1 MSHYHSKPVDGH
13 GHIDWDKDEHEIWH
27 DLITRQQAVVNTR
40 ACQAYLEGLSMLN
53 LPTDRLPQLP
63 EINRV
68 LQRETGWQVEPVPA
82 LISFDRF
89 FALLAAKKFP
99 VATFL
104 RRRDEFDYL
113 QEPDFFHEVYGHC
126 AMLTHPDFAVFTQ
139 IYGQLGAAASP
150 KERSFLARLYWF
162 TVEFGLVQEHNQ
174 IKIYGGGILSSP
186 GETVYASESTIPK
199 REPFD
204 IMQVLRTPYRIDIM
218 QPIYYVLPDLS
229 ELYQFS
235 QRDLMAL
242 VCQAMQDGLL
252 PPLFQ
257 PKEQQHAG

>member
-1 MSHYHSKPVDGH
+1 MSHYHSKPVDDH

-174 IKIYGGGILSSP
+174 IKIYGGGFCPHRVKRFTRQKAQSQNVSRSILCKCYVRL
-186 GETVYASESTIPK
+186 TASTSCSQ
-199 REPFD
+199 F
-204 IMQVLRTPYRIDIM
+204 IMCCLT
-218 QPIYYVLPDLS
+218 
-229 ELYQFS
+229 
-235 QRDLMAL
+235 
-242 VCQAMQDGLL
+242 
-252 PPLFQ
+252 
-257 PKEQQHAG
+257 